1 MEGLVCS
8 CTFIAND
15 VENFIYINPL
25 QDKKDAI
32 NEIDFENIYT
42 GDHPNLIVTKN
53 DINYPDGLSKEEVI
67 LFVKKN
73 MKDKNDLIIVKDYN
87 QFRELIENHLIKIY
101 RYEIC
106 GIIDDDEIEQAS
118 HIKDNIH
125 QYSLLTLRR
134 IYINL
139 CDGLIENLQDL

>member
-15 VENFIYINPL
+15 VENYIYINPL

-73 MKDKNDLIIVKDYN
+73 IKNKNDLIIVKDYN
-87 QFRELIENHLIKIY
+87 QFRELIENRLIKIY

-125 QYSLLTLRR
+125 QYSLLTLER

-139 CDGLIENLQDL
+139 CDGLIEDLQDL